1 MLLKLLKMLRNVSV
15 VAVLFS
21 SSIAHAG
28 LYQFNLTGDYTA
40 SWQLDSTLE
49 SDAAGEGEGFLLI
62 DIEGD
67 FPGSV
72 FNYVD
77 LTFFHDSEGGG
88 LEIYD
93 YYNDFT
99 LLLTDGP
106 QLYTGSEFM
115 PTFLLGSFN
124 LTEYGGSGSYTLTI
138 TDLDAPPTD
147 VPEPASGA
155 ILLGGLGML
164 YAARQRRRH
173 HH

>member
-49 SDAAGEGEGFLLI
+49 ADLAGEGEGFLLI
-62 DIEGD
+62 DAEGD
-67 FPGSV
+67 FPGSF
-72 FNYVD
+72 FNVAD
-77 LTFFHDSEGGG
+77 LTFFHDALGGG

-93 YYNDFT
+93 FYNDV
-99 LLLTDGP
+99 LLLSAVGP
-106 QLYTGSEFM
+106 QLYTGSEFI
-115 PTFLLGSFN
+115 PSFLLGSFN
-124 LTEYGGSGSYTLTI
+124 LTDFFGAGSYTLTI

-173 HH
+173 QH

>member
-77 LTFFHDSEGGG
+77 LTFYHDSEGGG
-88 LEIYD
+88 LAIYD

-124 LTEYGGSGSYTLTI
+124 LTEYEGSGSYTLTI

-155 ILLGGLGML
+155 MLLGGLGML

-173 HH
+173 QH

>member
-1 MLLKLLKMLRNVSV
+1 LKMLRNVSV

-40 SWQLDSTLE
+40 SWQLDSTPE
-49 SDAAGEGEGFLLI
+49 SDFDSEGEVFILF
-62 DIEGD
+62 DVEGD
-67 FPGSV
+67 FPGSL
-72 FNYVD
+72 FNVAD
-77 LTFFHDSEGGG
+77 LTFFHDALDGG

-93 YYNDFT
+93 FYNDV
-99 LLLTDGP
+99 LLLSAVGP

-115 PTFLLGSFN
+115 PTFLLGSFD
-124 LTEYGGSGSYTLTI
+124 LTEYEGSGSYTLTI

-155 ILLGGLGML
+155 MLLGGLGML

-173 HH
+173 QH